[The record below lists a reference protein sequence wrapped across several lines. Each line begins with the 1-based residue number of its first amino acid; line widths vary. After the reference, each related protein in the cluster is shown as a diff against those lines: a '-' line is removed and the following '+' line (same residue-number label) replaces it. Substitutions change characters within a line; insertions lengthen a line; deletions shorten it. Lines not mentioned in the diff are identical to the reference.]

1 MTHAREALRL
11 ARFLAGAIGFN
22 WIPRLRLVSIDG
34 GGGLLLLQPPDRRW
48 IDAECPCD
56 VDQCFA
62 IGEAVDRLLRRVLRH
77 LSRPAEPHPTG
88 LRALPAVIGSCLY
101 QMALERGETGKDR
114 HQ

>member
-1 MTHAREALRL
+1 M
-11 ARFLAGAIGFN
+11 G
-22 WIPRLRLVSIDG
+22 
-34 GGGLLLLQPPDRRW
+34 LLLQPPDRRW

-62 IGEAVDRLLRRVLRH
+62 IGEAVDRLLPLVLRH

-88 LRALPAVIGSCLY
+88 LRALPAVVGSCLY
-101 QMALERGETGKDR
+101 QMALERGETGQDC